1 MLNRLFKV
9 VTFAASIS
17 LVMIIAGMFVT
28 LWSESLPS
36 FRHFG
41 FVKFIVTADWNYAN
55 EIYGA
60 LRPLIGT
67 IVSTLIALAAA
78 VPISLGTAIFLTE
91 LCPHKLRGGIGLA
104 IELLAAIP
112 SIIYGMWGLFVFAP
126 FLETWFQPLVGASLG
141 RLPLWGFFFQ
151 TKYAGGTNLF
161 TAALILAVM
170 IMPFITSITRD
181 AFLQVPAILKE
192 SSYGLGST
200 KWETVWEVVMPYCKT
215 TIAGGV
221 IIAMGRALG
230 ETMAVAYVVGNR
242 HGTLDSIFSPYNTI
256 TSVMANEFNEAAGLQ
271 MSSIF
276 ALALVLFLANF
287 LVLALAKYILRGK
300 A

>member
-1 MLNRLFKV
+1 
-9 VTFAASIS
+9 
-17 LVMIIAGMFVT
+17 MFMT

-41 FVKFIVTADWNYAN
+41 FLRFIVTSDWNYSR

-60 LRPLIGT
+60 FRPLIGT
-67 IVSTLIALAAA
+67 IVSTLIALVAA
-78 VPISLGTAIFLTE
+78 VPIALGTAIFLTE
-91 LCPHKLRGGIGLA
+91 LCPHKLKGSIGVA

-126 FLETWFQPLVGASLG
+126 FLEVWFQPLVGASLG
-141 RLPLWGFFFQ
+141 RLPLLGFFFQ
-151 TKYAGGTNLF
+151 TRYAGGTNLF
-161 TAALILAVM
+161 TAAMILAVM

-200 KWETVWEVVMPYCKT
+200 KWETIWEVVMPFCKT
-215 TIAGGV
+215 PIAGGV

-287 LVLALAKYILRGK
+287 LVLALAKYILRAK